1 MKPHVKFS
9 LKILPFVLGSFLI
22 TNYQEIPMNMDTI
35 IAVQHAISSSF
46 LIHLS
51 YVLIIFFLFLEK
63 RKSGLIID
71 TIMNKN
77 LKQGYQLDKMR
88 EELQNLHIELLQ
100 LVKENHSLNIEIQ
113 LLSSQIN
120 RLREDI
126 ARKT

>member
-1 MKPHVKFS
+1 
-9 LKILPFVLGSFLI
+9 
-22 TNYQEIPMNMDTI
+22 MNMDDTI
-35 IAVQHAISSSF
+35 IAVQNAISSSF

>member
-1 MKPHVKFS
+1 MQSVPV
-9 LKILPFVLGSFLI
+9 
-22 TNYQEIPMNMDTI
+22 
-35 IAVQHAISSSF
+35 F

>member
-1 MKPHVKFS
+1 MS
-9 LKILPFVLGSFLI
+9 I
-22 TNYQEIPMNMDTI
+22 DTI
-35 IAVQHAISSSF
+35 FAVQNAISSSF